1 MRYDF
6 IEAHRGRWPVRLMC
20 RVLRVSP
27 GGYYDWRR
35 RPQSH
40 RAARQDA
47 LVVAIQAVHD
57 EVKARYGSP
66 RIHAELVARGTPCCV
81 NTVARLMRQEGI
93 AAKTKRKFR
102 VTTDSN
108 HNQPVAENVLNRQFE
123 PQAPNQAWTADITYV
138 ATGEGWLYLAAV
150 EDLYSRRIVGWSM
163 SERIDS
169 RLVVDALEM
178 ALAQR
183 LPGEGLVAHSDRGS
197 QYASEHYQGLLTG
210 HGITCS
216 MSRRANCWDNAP
228 MESFFAS
235 LKKELTRGEV
245 FATREEARASLFE
258 YIEVFF
264 NRMRRHSSLGYMS
277 PAEYERAG

>member
-6 IEAHRGRWPVRLMC
+6 VERHRGRWPVRLMC
-20 RVLRVSP
+20 RVLHVSA
-27 GGYYDWRR
+27 GGYYDWRG
-35 RPQSH
+35 RPKSDT
-40 RAARQDA
+40 AARRDV
-47 LVVAIQAVHD
+47 LVIAIKAIHG

-66 RIHAELVARGTPCCV
+66 RMHAELVARIGPCCV

-93 AAKTKRKFR
+93 TAKTKRKFR

-108 HNQPVAENVLNRQFE
+108 HNRPVAENVLNRRFE
-123 PQAPNQAWTADITYV
+123 PEAPNQAWTADITYL

-163 SERIDS
+163 SSRIDS
-169 RLVVDALEM
+169 RLVVDALAM
-178 ALAQR
+178 AISR
-183 LPGEGLVAHSDRGS
+183 RRPGAGLVAHSDRGS
-197 QYASEHYQGLLTG
+197 QYASEHYQRLLADHAIIG
-210 HGITCS
+210 S

-235 LKKELTRGEV
+235 LKKELTRGEI
-245 FATREEARASLFE
+245 FATREEAKATVFE

-264 NRMRRHSSLGYMS
+264 NRIRRHSSLGYKS
-277 PAEYERAG
+277 PIEYERAG